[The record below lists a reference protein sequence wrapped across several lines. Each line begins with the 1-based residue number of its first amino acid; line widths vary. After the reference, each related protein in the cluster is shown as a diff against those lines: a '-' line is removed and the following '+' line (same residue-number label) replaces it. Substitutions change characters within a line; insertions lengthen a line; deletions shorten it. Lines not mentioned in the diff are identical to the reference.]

1 MSNPEKRQLYDQYG
15 EEALLSGRNESKKD
29 QSYRK
34 QTKNVRQ
41 KIVCSLEDLYKGK
54 RINMKITHK
63 VVCKTCNGAGGG
75 PGYMTVCTKCGG
87 SGSLQVEVPSM
98 LFTRYMDMTCD
109 ACRGGGAFI
118 DETKQCPVCHGSR
131 MVSES
136 KQMSFYLERGM
147 VTGSVIR
154 LCGAADES
162 PGLAAGDVL
171 LVVQERPHPVFQR
184 DGADLLMHMRVSVG
198 EALCGFMRTFTHLD
212 GRAVTVCCK
221 PGEVVK
227 VREVRRIDG

>member
-1 MSNPEKRQLYDQYG
+1 
-15 EEALLSGRNESKKD
+15 
-29 QSYRK
+29 
-34 QTKNVRQ
+34 
-41 KIVCSLEDLYKGK
+41 
-54 RINMKITHK
+54 
-63 VVCKTCNGAGGG
+63 
-75 PGYMTVCTKCGG
+75 
-87 SGSLQVEVPSM
+87 
-98 LFTRYMDMTCD
+98 
-109 ACRGGGAFI
+109 
-118 DETKQCPVCHGSR
+118 

-198 EALCGFMRTFTHLD
+198 EALCWVHANVYTSGWTSCYCVL
-212 GRAVTVCCK
+212 
-221 PGEVVK
+221 
-227 VREVRRIDG
+227 